1 MATRKTA
8 PARSA
13 STRSA
18 ARSTTGR
25 PTSRPASR
33 SRSAARHDHVPLWR
47 SINPTHVARS
57 AVLLSVA
64 GCLTWLLD
72 IYLGHADPVHTVM
85 LSAFGPLA
93 FLVPVGAG
101 LLALDSY
108 RRHEGLR
115 PWLHFEESCGAVLLF
130 VAALACA
137 SLARVSLSLVGNAL
151 SEELTSLLGRP
162 GAVLAVLA
170 VLALG
175 VVLVLRITLAQ
186 AAAAGRMTAR
196 LLAVG
201 VRRTARKVRGWRAR
215 QGTRTRYRRRHEV
228 DHAPAAPRPRPGPSP
243 VSGATARARAPGAHL
258 PTLDDV
264 PPPPDFGRFGI
275 DDEA

>member
-25 PTSRPASR
+25 TTSRPASR

-64 GCLTWLLD
+64 ACVAWLLD

-93 FLVPVGAG
+93 FLVPVGVG

-137 SLARVSLSLVGNAL
+137 GLAGVSFTASLVGNAL
-151 SEELTSLLGRP
+151 SEEITRLLGSP
-162 GAVLAVLA
+162 GALLAVLA
-170 VLALG
+170 MLALG
-175 VVLVLRITLAQ
+175 VVLVLHITLAQ
-186 AAAAGRMTAR
+186 AAVAGRMTVR

-201 VRRTARKVRGWRAR
+201 GRHTVRRVRGWRGA
-215 QGTRTRYRRRHEV
+215 GGRRKAEGGS
-228 DHAPAAPRPRPGPSP
+228 ASSAFSSA
-243 VSGATARARAPGAHL
+243 GA
-258 PTLDDV
+258 
-264 PPPPDFGRFGI
+264 PPPPPPPQTAGRTREPEGR
-275 DDEA
+275 APPPPPAPP

>member
-8 PARSA
+8 AARSA

-25 PTSRPASR
+25 TTSRPASR
-33 SRSAARHDHVPLWR
+33 SRSTARHDPVPMWR
-47 SINPTHVARS
+47 AINPTHVARG

-64 GCLTWLLD
+64 GCMAWLLD

-101 LLALDSY
+101 LLALDSS

-130 VAALACA
+130 VASLACA
-137 SLARVSLSLVGNAL
+137 SLAGVSFSLVGNAL
-151 SEELTSLLGRP
+151 SEELSSVLGRP
-162 GAVLAVLA
+162 GALLAMLA
-170 VLALG
+170 LLALG
-175 VVLVLRITLAQ
+175 IALVLHITLAE
-186 AAAAGRMTAR
+186 AAAAGRLTVR

-201 VRRTARKVRGWRAR
+201 MRRTARGVRGWRAR
-215 QGTRTRYRRRHEV
+215 QGGPQARG
-228 DHAPAAPRPRPGPSP
+228 PAAPGASP
-243 VSGATARARAPGAHL
+243 AAAGSPH
-258 PTLDDV
+258 
-264 PPPPDFGRFGI
+264 
-275 DDEA
+275 

>member
-25 PTSRPASR
+25 TTSRPASR
-33 SRSAARHDHVPLWR
+33 SRSVARHDHVPLWR
-47 SINPTHVARS
+47 AINPTHVARG
-57 AVLLSVA
+57 AVLLSMA
-64 GCLTWLLD
+64 GCIAWLLD

-130 VAALACA
+130 VAVLACA
-137 SLARVSLSLVGNAL
+137 SLAGVSFSLVGNAL
-151 SEELTSLLGRP
+151 SAELTSLLGRP
-162 GAVLAVLA
+162 GALLAVLA

-175 VVLVLRITLAQ
+175 VVLMLRITLAQ

-201 VRRTARKVRGWRAR
+201 MRRTAGTVRGWRTR
-215 QGTRTRYRRRHEV
+215 QSTQTRRRRRHEGA
-228 DHAPAAPRPRPGPSP
+228 HAPAAPRPRPMPS
-243 VSGATARARAPGAHL
+243 S
-258 PTLDDV
+258 
-264 PPPPDFGRFGI
+264 
-275 DDEA
+275 